1 MELILDNSYLKKVA
15 HSERVA
21 VRYEDVRMAKK
32 ITIICNSYPPEKGA
46 APTRIHNLA
55 KMLTGLGHSVE
66 VITCMPN
73 YPMGRIFPSFR
84 GKLFQK
90 EKANDIKINRL
101 WLYPSNSKNPLKR
114 IASMFSYT
122 FSLYFFALPKLF
134 VQRPDMVIVSS
145 PPFLSAY
152 AGIVISRIIGSKAV
166 LNVSDLWP
174 LSALELG
181 AIKKGLMYRF
191 LEMIERRMY
200 NLSEAYIGQ
209 SDEILE
215 HIRGTLKK
223 SKKAFLYRNLQE
235 TSPYIHKPRPGGKKR
250 IVYAGLLGV
259 AQGVYDVCAN
269 INFSKLNV
277 EFHIYGDGNER
288 TKIEKLIADNPDRG
302 IFYHNSIPSSEM
314 PRMLSDFHATLV
326 PLKTDLQGAVPSKIF
341 MAMAN
346 AIPVFFSGSGEG
358 ARIVKDGKIGWVSAP
373 ADFDAL
379 EQNILKLV
387 VMSDRDY
394 DQMRTNCKLMRKI
407 RFNKETQD
415 AAFDLFLQGLED

>member
-1 MELILDNSYLKKVA
+1 LELVLDNSYVNTIA
-15 HSERVA
+15 HSGRGEL
-21 VRYEDVRMAKK
+21 RYEDIRMAKK

-46 APTRIHNLA
+46 APTRINNLA
-55 KMLTGLGHSVE
+55 KMLTARGHVVE

-73 YPMGRIFPSFR
+73 YPVGKIFPSYR
-84 GKLFQK
+84 GKLIQK

-152 AGIVISRIIGSKAV
+152 AGIVIARIIGSKAV

-174 LSALELG
+174 ISALELG
-181 AIKKGLMYRF
+181 AIKKGFVYRC
-191 LEMIERRMY
+191 LEVMERRMY
-200 NLSEAYIGQ
+200 NLSDAYIGQ

-215 HIRGTLKK
+215 HIRGSVKK
-223 SKKAFLYRNLQE
+223 KKKEFLYRNLQE
-235 TSPYIHKPRPGGKKR
+235 TSPYIHKPRPEGRKK

-259 AQGVYDVCAN
+259 AQGVYDICAN
-269 INFSKLNV
+269 INFAALNV

-288 TKIEKLIADNPDRG
+288 AKIEKLIADNPDRG
-302 IFYHNSIPSSEM
+302 IYYHNSITSSEM
-314 PRMLSDFHATLV
+314 PKMLSDYHATLV
-326 PLKTDLQGAVPSKIF
+326 PLKTDLPGAVPSKIF

-346 AIPVFFSGSGEG
+346 AIPVFFAGAGEG

-373 ADFDAL
+373 SDFAAL

-387 VMSDRDY
+387 VMPDRDY
-394 DQMRTNCKLMRKI
+394 DQMRANCKLFRKI

-415 AAFDLFLQGLED
+415 AAFDLFLEGLED

>member
-1 MELILDNSYLKKVA
+1 
-15 HSERVA
+15 
-21 VRYEDVRMAKK
+21 
-32 ITIICNSYPPEKGA
+32 
-46 APTRIHNLA
+46 
-55 KMLTGLGHSVE
+55 MLTARGHVVE

-73 YPMGRIFPSFR
+73 YPVGKIFPSFR
-84 GKLFQK
+84 GKLIQK
-90 EKANDIKINRL
+90 EKANNIKINRL

-134 VQRPDMVIVSS
+134 IQRPDMVIVSS

-152 AGIVISRIIGSKAV
+152 AGIVIARIIGSKAV

-174 LSALELG
+174 RSALELG
-181 AIKKGLMYRF
+181 AIKKGVVYRF
-191 LEMIERRMY
+191 LEVMEKRMY
-200 NLSEAYIGQ
+200 NLSDAYIGQ

-215 HIRGTLKK
+215 HIRQSLK
-223 SKKAFLYRNLQE
+223 SKKKEFLYRNLQE
-235 TSPYIHKPRPGGKKR
+235 TSPYIHKPRPEGKKK

-269 INFSKLNV
+269 INFAALKV
-277 EFHIYGDGNER
+277 EFHIYGDGYER
-288 TKIEKLIADNPDRG
+288 EKIEQLIADNPDRG
-302 IFYHNSIPSSEM
+302 IFYHNSISASEM
-314 PRMLSDFHATLV
+314 PRMLSDFHATMV
-326 PLKTDLQGAVPSKIF
+326 PLKTDLPGAVPSKIF

-358 ARIVKDGKIGWVSAP
+358 AKIVKDGKIGWVSAP
-373 ADFDAL
+373 SDFAAL

-387 VMSDRDY
+387 VMSDKDY
-394 DQMRTNCKLMRKI
+394 DQMRANCKLFRKI

-415 AAFDLFLQGLED
+415 AAFDLFLQGLEE

>member
-1 MELILDNSYLKKVA
+1 
-15 HSERVA
+15 
-21 VRYEDVRMAKK
+21 
-32 ITIICNSYPPEKGA
+32 
-46 APTRIHNLA
+46 
-55 KMLTGLGHSVE
+55 MLTARGHVVE

-73 YPMGRIFPSFR
+73 YPVGKIFPSFR
-84 GKLFQK
+84 GKLIQK
-90 EKANDIKINRL
+90 EKANNIKINRL

-134 VQRPDMVIVSS
+134 IQRPDMVIVSS

-152 AGIVISRIIGSKAV
+152 AGIVIARIIGSKAV

-174 LSALELG
+174 RSALELG
-181 AIKKGLMYRF
+181 AIKKGVVYRF
-191 LEMIERRMY
+191 LEVMEKRMY
-200 NLSEAYIGQ
+200 NLSDAYIGQ

-215 HIRGTLKK
+215 HIRQSLK
-223 SKKAFLYRNLQE
+223 SKKKEFLYRNLQE
-235 TSPYIHKPRPGGKKR
+235 TSPYIHKPRPEGKKK

-269 INFSKLNV
+269 IDFAALNV
-277 EFHIYGDGNER
+277 EFHIYGDGYER
-288 TKIEKLIADNPDRG
+288 EKIEQLIADNPDRG
-302 IFYHNSIPSSEM
+302 IFYHNSISASEM
-314 PRMLSDFHATLV
+314 PRMLSDFHATMV
-326 PLKTDLQGAVPSKIF
+326 PLKTDLPGAVPSKIF

-358 ARIVKDGKIGWVSAP
+358 AKIVKDGKIGWVSAP
-373 ADFDAL
+373 SDFAAL

-387 VMSDRDY
+387 VMSDKDY
-394 DQMRTNCKLMRKI
+394 DQMRANCKLFRKI

-415 AAFDLFLQGLED
+415 AAFDLFLQGLEE